1 MQKVWL
7 AFLRCD
13 RVLLVTVFLL
23 VAFGTTALYSV
34 QLGLGGEEQSLVV
47 KQVLFFVAGL
57 GLLTFF
63 MTVDYR
69 LWQPFYPWFYVA
81 SIVLLLLLFTP
92 LGEVIRGVRS
102 WLDFG
107 VFVWQPVE
115 LIKVLLIICLG
126 GYFSKQGRH
135 LRTGKPLIVSGLA
148 VTILVGITLLQPDLG
163 SAGMLFLLWLGL
175 VLLLGLSRWQIAL
188 MSMLFVG
195 VALLGWSFALQPYQR
210 NRVLTFLDPG
220 RDPLGDGYNLTQSII
235 AIGSGNWMGRGIGF
249 GSQSQLRFLP
259 ESQSDFIFAVIGEE
273 LGLAGVVILLVLYGL
288 LAWRLLVIAQTTR
301 SDFGQ
306 IICVGVAIAIVGQA
320 AVHVGMNMGLLPV
333 TGLPLPFISSGG
345 SYLLA
350 VMSMV
355 GLAQSV
361 AVHST

>member
-1 MQKVWL
+1 MQKVWQ

-13 RVLLVTVFLL
+13 RVLIVTIFLL
-23 VAFGTTALYSV
+23 FAFGVTALYSV
-34 QLGLGGEEQSLVV
+34 QLGLGDVGQSLVV
-47 KQVLFFVAGL
+47 KQVLFFCAGL
-57 GLLTFF
+57 ALYSFF

-69 LWQPFYPWFYVA
+69 LWQPFYPWLFVGCFA
-81 SIVLLLLLFTP
+81 LLLLLFTP

-107 VFVWQPVE
+107 FFIWQPVE
-115 LIKVLLIICLG
+115 IIKVLLIICLA

-135 LRTGKPLIVSGLA
+135 LRTWKPLIVSGVA
-148 VTILVGITLLQPDLG
+148 VALLVAITMIQPDLG
-163 SAGMLFLLWLGL
+163 SAMILFLLWLGL
-175 VLLLGLSRWQIAL
+175 VLVLGLSRWQIAL
-188 MSMLFVG
+188 MTLLFVAVG
-195 VALLGWSFALQPYQR
+195 MVGWSFVLEPYQQ
-210 NRVLTFLDPG
+210 NRLLTFLDPG

-235 AIGSGNWMGRGIGF
+235 AIGSGHWFGRGIGF

-273 LGLAGVVILLVLYGL
+273 LGFGGVIILLTLYGL
-288 LAWRLLVIAQTTR
+288 LAWRLVTIARRTR

-306 IICVGVAIAIVGQA
+306 ILCLGVAIAIVGQA
-320 AVHVGMNMGLLPV
+320 AIHIGINMGLLPV
-333 TGLPLPFISSGG
+333 TGLSLPFISSGG

-350 VMSMV
+350 VMAML